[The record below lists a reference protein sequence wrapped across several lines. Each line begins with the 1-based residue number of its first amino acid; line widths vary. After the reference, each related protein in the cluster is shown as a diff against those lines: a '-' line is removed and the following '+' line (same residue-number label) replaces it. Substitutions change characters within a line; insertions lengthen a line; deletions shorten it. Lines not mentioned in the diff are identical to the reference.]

1 MGPWE
6 VKSSESVFGFR
17 VSGFGFRSSKPTLTV
32 GFGFRV
38 SGFAGRNQLC
48 RPLSGSRLDV
58 PVGTARVGKSST
70 TAFSSASGPHRTT
83 IAHRSKRKKKKSW
96 NFGSRQTISCNKPK
110 SATGVR
116 RRPRPPRDER
126 KRRKQGKERL
136 PKSQRLTRQRQRRR
150 RRLLKAAGSKAAPT
164 EGSSSSSSTSS
175 TASESEA
182 EAAHVANSDAD
193 TSASEETRKAVYW
206 GALEAPLSVLAGQR
220 ADPSGWPGAS
230 PRPLRRQ
237 PGEAKPWLGCRAS
250 ANGTEWRRSRP
261 SPSTSVGG
269 SHFRTKCKNW
279 GKIAVSSVPRQ
290 SSVCKSVCVCVY
302 RLNRRKT
309 SITCYIYI
317 YIYIIY
323 IYIYAGGHRGPG
335 GVGDQ
340 WRHLPG
346 TRVNVPAGLRWCTL
360 AQL

>member
-1 MGPWE
+1 MKAA
-6 VKSSESVFGFR
+6 KSS
-17 VSGFGFRSSKPTLTV
+17 
-32 GFGFRV
+32 
-38 SGFAGRNQLC
+38 
-48 RPLSGSRLDV
+48 
-58 PVGTARVGKSST
+58 
-70 TAFSSASGPHRTT
+70 
-83 IAHRSKRKKKKSW
+83 
-96 NFGSRQTISCNKPK
+96 
-110 SATGVR
+110 
-116 RRPRPPRDER
+116 
-126 KRRKQGKERL
+126 
-136 PKSQRLTRQRQRRR
+136 
-150 RRLLKAAGSKAAPT
+150 GSKAAPT

-206 GALEAPLSVLAGQR
+206 GALEVPLSVLAGQR

-269 SHFRTKCKNW
+269 NHFRTKCKNW

-290 SSVCKSVCVCVY
+290 SSVCKSVCVCVCVY

-317 YIYIIY
+317 IIY
-323 IYIYAGGHRGPG
+323 ICGGSPGSRGGRWPMKTPPRDPCKRTRRTS
-335 GVGDQ
+335 VV
-340 WRHLPG
+340 HLGAIISRSWWP
-346 TRVNVPAGLRWCTL
+346 P
-360 AQL
+360 

>member
-6 VKSSESVFGFR
+6 VKSSESVSGFGFR

-150 RRLLKAAGSKAAPT
+150 RRLLKAAAARRRLPRGAAQAAPPPAPPLRVRPRQRT
-164 EGSSSSSSTSS
+164 SQIATRTQARLKRHAKLSTGAPSRPPFLCWRVR
-175 TASESEA
+175 EL
-182 EAAHVANSDAD
+182 
-193 TSASEETRKAVYW
+193 TRL
-206 GALEAPLSVLAGQR
+206 GGQ
-220 ADPSGWPGAS
+220 A
-230 PRPLRRQ
+230 PRP
-237 PGEAKPWLGCRAS
+237 
-250 ANGTEWRRSRP
+250 
-261 SPSTSVGG
+261 
-269 SHFRTKCKNW
+269 
-279 GKIAVSSVPRQ
+279 
-290 SSVCKSVCVCVY
+290 
-302 RLNRRKT
+302 
-309 SITCYIYI
+309 
-317 YIYIIY
+317 
-323 IYIYAGGHRGPG
+323 GP
-335 GVGDQ
+335 
-340 WRHLPG
+340 
-346 TRVNVPAGLRWCTL
+346 
-360 AQL
+360 